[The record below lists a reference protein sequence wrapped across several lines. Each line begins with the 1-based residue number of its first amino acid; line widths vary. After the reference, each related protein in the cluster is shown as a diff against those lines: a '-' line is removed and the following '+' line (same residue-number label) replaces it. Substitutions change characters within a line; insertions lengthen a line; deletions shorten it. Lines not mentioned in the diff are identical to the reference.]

1 MNTLCRPALTALVG
15 LALAAP
21 GHSFADSVQVSGTNH
36 GGASASVDIRIVI
49 PAVMQVIE
57 NSHPTQLGV
66 AVDGGWTA
74 QQKLVVHSTMKRGF
88 CVSLRLAAPQ
98 VADWQ
103 LQTAQHGGTTLTP
116 VADGYRLC
124 TSRPGRHTL
133 VLQHA
138 FASAP
143 ETASA
148 SSANLTGLPPG
159 LNWPVRTDVTAL

>member
-1 MNTLCRPALTALVG
+1 MNAPFRPVLTALVG

-21 GHSFADSVQVSGTNH
+21 GHSLAESVVVSGVNH
-36 GGASASVDIRIVI
+36 GGASVSVDIRIVV

-57 NSHPTQLGV
+57 NSHPTQLGM
-66 AVDGGWTA
+66 AVDGRWTA

-88 CVSLRLAAPQ
+88 CVSLRLA
-98 VADWQ
+98 
-103 LQTAQHGGTTLTP
+103 AQHGGTTLTP

-133 VLQHA
+133 MLQHA

-143 ETASA
+143 GAASA
-148 SSANLTGLPPG
+148 PSADLTGLPPS
-159 LNWPVRTDVTAL
+159 LSWPVRTDVAAL

>member
-1 MNTLCRPALTALVG
+1 MNAPTRPALAVLTTL
-15 LALAAP
+15 LLAAP
-21 GHSFADSVQVSGTNH
+21 AAGHAEGVQVSGTNH
-36 GGASASVDIRIVI
+36 GGASASVDIRIVV

-66 AVDGGWTA
+66 AVDGRWTA

-98 VADWQ
+98 VAGWHLDAGQ
-103 LQTAQHGGTTLTP
+103 FGGASLMP

-138 FASAP
+138 FASTP
-143 ETASA
+143 ASDMPD
-148 SSANLTGLPPG
+148 LH
-159 LNWPVRTDVTAL
+159 WPVRTDVTAL

>member
-1 MNTLCRPALTALVG
+1 MNAPFRPVLTALVG

-21 GHSFADSVQVSGTNH
+21 GHSLAESVVVSGVNH
-36 GGASASVDIRIVI
+36 GGASVSVDIRIVV

-57 NSHPTQLGV
+57 NSHPTQLGM
-66 AVDGGWTA
+66 AVDGRWTA

-98 VADWQ
+98 VAGWQ
-103 LQTAQHGGTTLTP
+103 LDTAQLGGTTLTP

-133 VLQHA
+133 MLQHA

-143 ETASA
+143 GAASVP
-148 SSANLTGLPPG
+148 SADLTGLPPV